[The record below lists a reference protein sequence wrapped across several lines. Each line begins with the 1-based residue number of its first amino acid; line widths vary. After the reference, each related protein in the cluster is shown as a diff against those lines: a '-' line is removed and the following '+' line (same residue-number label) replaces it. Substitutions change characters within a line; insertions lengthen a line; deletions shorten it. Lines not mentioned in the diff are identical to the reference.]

1 MSRRNGSVMNLDWL
15 KQFIAI
21 LIPFAATL
29 AIGAYVHYYTIS
41 ETERVTWESSELL
54 NVGLARSALNRDLS
68 NVISDLIFLSSYI
81 ERQGFGED
89 GELRA
94 HQVEQLSYTFIKE
107 KRLYDQVRFLDL
119 EGHERVRVNFASG
132 QPQLVSPDQLQDKSK
147 RYYFMETMAL
157 NPGEIY
163 ISPLDLNIEEGKIE
177 RPIKSVMRFAV
188 PIYNNLGLKKGILVL
203 NYLGDR
209 LLSDFNRAA
218 ANI

>member
-107 KRLYDQVRFLDL
+107 KRLYDQV
-119 EGHERVRVNFASG
+119 
-132 QPQLVSPDQLQDKSK
+132 
-147 RYYFMETMAL
+147 
-157 NPGEIY
+157 
-163 ISPLDLNIEEGKIE
+163 
-177 RPIKSVMRFAV
+177 
-188 PIYNNLGLKKGILVL
+188 
-203 NYLGDR
+203 
-209 LLSDFNRAA
+209 
-218 ANI
+218 